1 MLYGEIFVDGRQY
14 HTVEEQE
21 GSGHDHPKKEKKKRE
36 WMKKKRRRRRNNN
49 VHIIIKKERI
59 QYYKFSSN

>member
-21 GSGHDHPKKEKKKRE
+21 GSGHDHPKKEE
-36 WMKKKRRRRRNNN
+36 KKRRRRKREERKKTKKII
-49 VHIIIKKERI
+49 IIIKERNTI
-59 QYYKFSSN
+59 NSNK